1 MSDVQPIGMPKWGL
15 SMTRGQ
21 VDAWIVDV
29 GDEISVGDDV
39 VEVETEKINGV
50 IESPVSGVV
59 RRRVV
64 EKGDWVPVGG
74 LLAVVADPS
83 VPEEEI
89 DRFVE
94 EFQAGLVP
102 AEEDGETAGDGP
114 ETTEVGGR
122 TIRYIRRGETGDPVV
137 LVHGFGGDLNNWLFT
152 IPALAE
158 RHRVYALDLP
168 GHGGSAKD
176 VEPGG
181 LDALAQTLLG
191 FLAVN
196 GIDRAHLVGHS
207 MGGLVAMAA
216 ALRAP
221 RHAASLTLIGSAGF
235 GTEMDAA
242 YIDGF
247 VGAGNRRELK
257 PVLQRLFADPELV
270 TRQLVDDVLRYKRLD
285 GVDAALRL
293 LADRLFPGGAQRH
306 VLIGDVGGLGLP
318 TLVVW
323 GDRDQVIPPSHAG
336 NAPAGARVSVLEGV
350 GHSPHME
357 RANDVN
363 RLLEG
368 FLTGLPDLSGT

>member
-1 MSDVQPIGMPKWGL
+1 MSDVQPVGMPKWGL

-21 VDAWIVDV
+21 VGAWIVDV
-29 GDEISVGDDV
+29 GDEVSVGDDV
-39 VEVETEKINGV
+39 VEIETEKINGV
-50 IESPVSGVV
+50 VESAVSGVV

-64 EKGDWVPVGG
+64 DTGAWVPVGG

-94 EFQAGLVP
+94 EFQAGFVP
-102 AEEDGETAGDGP
+102 EEEDTEDGEAGP
-114 ETTEVGGR
+114 ETVEVGGR
-122 TIRYIRRGETGDPVV
+122 AIRYARWGESGDPVV
-137 LVHGFGGDLNNWLFT
+137 LVHGFGGDLGNWLFT
-152 IPALAE
+152 APALAE

-168 GHGGSAKD
+168 GHGGSAKN
-176 VEPGG
+176 VEPGD
-181 LDALAQTLLG
+181 LASLAQTLLG

-216 ALRAP
+216 ALRDP
-221 RHAASLTLIGSAGF
+221 RRVASLALIGSAGF
-235 GTEMDAA
+235 GTEMDGA

-247 VGAGNRRELK
+247 VGAGSRRELK
-257 PVLQRLFADPELV
+257 PVLQRLFADQGLV
-270 TRQLVDDVLRYKRLD
+270 TRQLVDDVLKYKRLD
-285 GVDAALRL
+285 GVGASLRL
-293 LADRLFPGGAQRH
+293 LADELFPGGAQRH
-306 VLIGDVGGLGLP
+306 VLAGDVGALGLP
-318 TLVVW
+318 VLVVW
-323 GDRDQVIPPSHAG
+323 GDRDQVVPPSHAA
-336 NAPAGARVSVLEGV
+336 NAPAGARVSVLEGA

-368 FLTGLPDLSGT
+368 FLSGA